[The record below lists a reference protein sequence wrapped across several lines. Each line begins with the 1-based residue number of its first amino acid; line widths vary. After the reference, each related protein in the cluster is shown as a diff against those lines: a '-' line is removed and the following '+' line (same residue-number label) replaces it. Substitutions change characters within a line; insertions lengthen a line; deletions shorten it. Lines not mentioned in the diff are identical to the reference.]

1 MFGVNDK
8 KGCILRGFLLMITT
22 ISVYQWYYTHPID
35 NINRPNHLKL
45 YVSNFVSSYSIIRIN
60 GRQNS

>member
-1 MFGVNDK
+1 
-8 KGCILRGFLLMITT
+8 MITT

-35 NINRPNHLKL
+35 NVNRHNHLKL

>member
-1 MFGVNDK
+1 
-8 KGCILRGFLLMITT
+8 MITT

-60 GRQNS
+60 GRQNSRRPSRT

>member
-1 MFGVNDK
+1 
-8 KGCILRGFLLMITT
+8 MITT

-35 NINRPNHLKL
+35 IINRPNHLL
-45 YVSNFVSSYSIIRIN
+45 FYVSNFVSTCSIIRIN